1 MAIENQDIFDP
12 TTGNFDMHAGDTG
25 SGIFTITRESGD
37 TFPDTARMLWTV
49 TSPQGVIVMQRMYRL
64 DDQYDLG
71 DGAVLIEFHNDDTDT
86 WGAGDYTTEIRV
98 DIAPVW
104 DGTPSTARCVD
115 ALADGA
121 ARMIEGVPVKTLF
134 HGNLKIRAVQGG
146 I

>member
-25 SGIFTITRESGD
+25 SGIFTIARESGD
-37 TFPDTARMLWTV
+37 PFPDTARMLWTV
-49 TSPQGVIVMQRMYRL
+49 TSPQGVIVMQRLYRL

-71 DGAVLIEFHNDDTDT
+71 DGAVLIEFHNDDTDN

-98 DIAPVW
+98 DIEPVW

-115 ALADGA
+115 ALAEGA